1 LIGWHRFADV
11 ETLVEVAPE
20 GGQLRRSWPKRATTV
35 GLVTAA
41 GQVSGLP
48 RVLVVDNWALGE
60 FIAEVLTPDFDVT
73 LARDGQE
80 GLRRARE
87 VKPDLILS
95 DVMLPIMSGDEL
107 LHLVRSDD
115 DLAMVPFVILTA
127 RADERLRIDLLRA
140 GANDFIA
147 KPFGAQELRARVSN
161 LVRSRRAEIR
171 NHELSNALK
180 TSNDSLRDF
189 VAVASRDLRSPL
201 VTIGGFATVLADN
214 WARLSDRRSPEI
226 PGCHQPGGGPSVA
239 SDQ

>member
-1 LIGWHRFADV
+1 
-11 ETLVEVAPE
+11 
-20 GGQLRRSWPKRATTV
+20 
-35 GLVTAA
+35 
-41 GQVSGLP
+41 
-48 RVLVVDNWALGE
+48 VDNWALGE

-161 LVRSRRAEIR
+161 LVRGRRAEIR

-189 VAVASRDLRSPL
+189 VAVASRDLPSPL
-201 VTIGGFATVLADN
+201 VTIGWFATVLADN
-214 WARLSDRRSPEI
+214 WARLSDEI
-226 PGCHQPGGGPSVA
+226 A
-239 SDQ
+239 